1 MRFMVKTPKPLQ
13 QSIATLKFSHHKTS
27 IIALFYKHKA
37 GVAQLAEQ
45 LICNQ
50 QVISSSLI
58 AGSILKQDHRVR
70 KRSLFLPRGPDTIF
84 RTLAKIR

>member
-1 MRFMVKTPKPLQ
+1 MHENHAIKHGNGKL
-13 QSIATLKFSHHKTS
+13 LHHTIS
-27 IIALFYKHKA
+27 LYGSDLLVYA

-58 AGSILKQDHRVR
+58 AGS
-70 KRSLFLPRGPDTIF
+70 SLFYSGRGRYARSERNALF
-84 RTLAKIR
+84 RFSQDQA